1 VAAGGSWEC
10 FAGAEKRIEGTYITA
25 GDIIIVKYVR
35 INTALF
41 SDPSPAWVYYA
52 ALSDTYKNYLGGSET
67 FQIPNDGTTTF
78 TVNGRTFTKQ

>member
-35 INTALF
+35 VNTALF
-41 SDPSPAWVYYA
+41 GDADAWSYYA
-52 ALSDTYKNYLGGSET
+52 ALSSTYKSYLGGSET
-67 FQIPNDGTTTF
+67 FEIPNDGTTTF